1 MASMEEL
8 QQQWEQASAQI
19 SARGNASQYGQYQ
32 QGQPFPPPSQRGQHQ
47 LQHFPPQPQH
57 EQAQAQRILDLET
70 ELLQMRST
78 WFEQARQDTQIM
90 AEQKAQIEHLEAAK
104 QGLETKCNDL
114 KDANN
119 GRLMRTLELIL
130 DSHDEVINQ
139 NNTIIRAVQQP
150 DNSDPAL
157 QQRLQERD
165 QTILQLREQNATNV
179 TLMRQNKTSM
189 RVHYE
194 EHARATKQYRSEV
207 LDEDVSPEF
216 RLTRRFENADNWN
229 QTFKLKDAWKAIVDK
244 LVQKV
249 QRQERQTAEKQS
261 QIEEV
266 QRQYEEKQRQIDEMK
281 WQMEERSE
289 QIIRLVTKCDR
300 LETRCDMLKRGET
313 EEDEVFPD
321 TR

>member
-1 MASMEEL
+1 
-8 QQQWEQASAQI
+8 
-19 SARGNASQYGQYQ
+19 
-32 QGQPFPPPSQRGQHQ
+32 
-47 LQHFPPQPQH
+47 
-57 EQAQAQRILDLET
+57 
-70 ELLQMRST
+70 
-78 WFEQARQDTQIM
+78 M
-90 AEQKAQIEHLEAAK
+90 AEQRVQIEHLEAAK
-104 QGLETKCNDL
+104 QGLETKCNEL

-119 GRLMRTLELIL
+119 GRLMSTLEMIL

-165 QTILQLREQNATNV
+165 QTILQLREQNANNV

-194 EHARATKQYRSEV
+194 EHARAMEEYRSEV
-207 LDEDVSPEF
+207 LHEDVSPEF
-216 RLTRRFENADNWN
+216 RLSRKFEDVDNWN

-244 LVQKV
+244 LVERG

-266 QRQYEEKQRQIDEMK
+266 QRQYEDKQRQIDEMRS
-281 WQMEERSE
+281 QMEEKDE
-289 QIIRLVTKCDR
+289 QIVRLVTKCDT
-300 LETRCDMLKRGET
+300 LETRCDTLERGET
-313 EEDEVFPD
+313 EEHDLFPTLEDYLEEHEVFPTLED
-321 TR
+321 SSEGHMSDVA